1 MLESNQTHGQRNH
14 GTQSQSERRWDP
26 APERREVQ
34 RDLIKE
40 LGQLQITPGGF
51 GC

>member
-1 MLESNQTHGQRNH
+1 MFERNWTYGHRNH
-14 GTQSQSERRWDP
+14 STPVQVEHRQDP
-26 APERREVQ
+26 KLYRPEEQ

-51 GC
+51 GF